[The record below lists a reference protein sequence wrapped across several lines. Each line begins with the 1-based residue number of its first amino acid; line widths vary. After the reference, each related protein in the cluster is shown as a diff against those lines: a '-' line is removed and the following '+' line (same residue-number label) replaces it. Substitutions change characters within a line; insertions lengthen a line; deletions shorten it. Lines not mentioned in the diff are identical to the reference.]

1 LWYSLRVF
9 PWSHLGSDVFDA
21 LVKEVVRRAV
31 SYVWDRRKVETNFLK
46 KTFAVSHGLYR
57 KAFVFVS
64 SVRFT
69 SAQKKRITAIQE
81 NFPCNRLSPLYA
93 NVSSGCDIILTT
105 NFDTLLMIQCKESH
119 A

>member
-21 LVKEVVRRAV
+21 LVKEVLRRAV
-31 SYVWDRRKVETNFLK
+31 SYVWDRREVATIFLK
-46 KTFAVSHGLYR
+46 KIFAVLHGLYR

-69 SAQKKRITAIQE
+69 SAQKKESQLYRKTSLAIAFCPFTLMCHPAAILSSPRISIAY
-81 NFPCNRLSPLYA
+81 S
-93 NVSSGCDIILTT
+93 
-105 NFDTLLMIQCKESH
+105 
-119 A
+119 